1 VRYFIVPA
9 ALMLAACALPGA
21 SGTGSLMTAMHPTQD
36 SCAARGLTLDATSQ
50 QCVIPPPSQGA
61 ETTGSLSSQ
70 TVATAQPSSPPAQ
83 QAPTQPKTGQP
94 GSQSFKPQQAQPQ
107 QPPAQ
112 PQQTQTQTQ
121 TQTQSQTQTQD
132 RRAGLSVSIEQ
143 DAVIRPDSQQNSEMA
158 AEFAHFVRASGYRCD
173 SISALAPRPG
183 GFTLVCNQSTFRY
196 AIKNK
201 DGGWTVT
208 IE

>member
-21 SGTGSLMTAMHPTQD
+21 SGTGSLMTATHPTQD

-50 QCVIPPPSQGA
+50 QCVILPLSQAA
-61 ETTGSLSSQ
+61 ETTGALPAQ

-83 QAPTQPKTGQP
+83 QALPQPKAEQP
-94 GSQSFKPQQAQPQ
+94 GRQPFKPQQAQPQ

-112 PQQTQTQTQ
+112 PQQPQTQTQ
-121 TQTQSQTQTQD
+121 IQTQD

-183 GFTLVCNQSTFRY
+183 GFTLVCNQSAFRY